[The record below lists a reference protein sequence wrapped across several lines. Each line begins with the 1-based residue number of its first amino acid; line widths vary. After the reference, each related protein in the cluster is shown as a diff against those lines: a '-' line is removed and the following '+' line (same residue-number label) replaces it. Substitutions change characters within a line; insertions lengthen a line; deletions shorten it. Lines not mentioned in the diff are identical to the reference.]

1 MYLTDRL
8 PSSAYDID
16 DSILGSN
23 SKKNI
28 KSMNGYSNFISDTKN
43 TYTQGSSK
51 LTKANT
57 SSDSQSLLPHIKL
70 K

>member
-8 PSSAYDID
+8 PSSTYDMD
-16 DSILGSN
+16 DSIIGSN
-23 SKKNI
+23 SKKNV
-28 KSMNGYSNFISDTKN
+28 KSINGYSNFTTDTKN
-43 TYTQGSSK
+43 TYSQGASK
-51 LTKANT
+51 LTKANS